1 MFICIDSFAKVAKH
15 SRDELCA
22 LGWTV
27 RRECSGSS
35 ADRFLFFF
43 FVCVCVC
50 VLTLV
55 ASATLMKTATK
66 LSVTAQLITFFFF
79 HFFFFCLQH
88 ILHKRR
94 LFSFIERQYLL
105 SFSFFSLFALRWTH
119 FRMPSMPS

>member
-1 MFICIDSFAKVAKH
+1 MTSFV
-15 SRDELCA
+15 L
-22 LGWTV
+22 LG
-27 RRECSGSS
+27 GPS
-35 ADRFLFFF
+35 AENAVEAQLIASFSFFF
-43 FVCVCVC
+43 FFCVCVC